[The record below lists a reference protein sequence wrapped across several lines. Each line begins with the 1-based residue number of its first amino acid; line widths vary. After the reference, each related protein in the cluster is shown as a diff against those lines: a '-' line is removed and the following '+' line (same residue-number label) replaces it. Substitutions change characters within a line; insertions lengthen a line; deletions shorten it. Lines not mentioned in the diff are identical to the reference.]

1 MTNKHEHIN
10 AAIRAAEVAVWG
22 KSPEVLHPWKRE
34 MARALVAELLRRMKP
49 IAVPDQTGLNA
60 AWDAG
65 YNAALFDLKSIAGLE
80 FPR

>member
-1 MTNKHEHIN
+1 MTKANEHLDRAIVAYNK
-10 AAIRAAEVAVWG
+10 AYDVPDDWPIRDTDRQAF
-22 KSPEVLHPWKRE
+22 
-34 MARALVAELLRRMKP
+34 RAGVAELLRGMKP

-80 FPR
+80 GEG